1 MLKKILMLVLTISI
15 VFLVLTACKN
25 AEGKDQS
32 SGKKDEKSKTE
43 TQNKETKKD
52 EADDSVPVEVTQI
65 TNGTISSF
73 QLYNSTIEA
82 ENSVDV
88 YAKVS
93 GIIIDLKVEE
103 GNYINKGQ
111 LLAKIEDED
120 YKLEESGAKAT
131 YEKTKRD
138 FERSETMY
146 RDKLLSEN
154 DYEQVRYNYEQ
165 AKITWERAKVRLGNT
180 SIIAPIS
187 GILSS
192 RTIKYGDYITVNTKV
207 FSIVDMNTLITRVY
221 IPEKDIVNVKVNQPA
236 IITSDALGE
245 KEFDGRIKIIN
256 PVVDPN
262 TGTVKV
268 TIALKGYANILKPG
282 MFVKSHIII
291 ATRDNTMLLTK
302 KAIVYNGIQSIA
314 YVVKNGIANQ
324 VVLEIGF
331 QDSEKVEVLNKNIKT
346 GDKIIVVGQYGL
358 KDKSKVKV
366 INEKA

>member
-15 VFLVLTACKN
+15 IFLVLTACKN

-65 TNGTISSF
+65 TNGAISSF

-82 ENSVDV
+82 ENAVDV

-111 LLAKIEDED
+111 LLAKIEEED
-120 YKLEESGAKAT
+120 YKLEEASAKAT

-138 FERSETMY
+138 FARSETMY
-146 RDKLLSEN
+146 KDKLLSEN

-221 IPEKDIVNVKVNQPA
+221 IPEKDIVNIKINQAA

-256 PVVDPN
+256 PVVDPS

-282 MFVKSHIII
+282 MFVKSIII

-358 KDKSKVKV
+358 KDKSRVKV

>member
-1 MLKKILMLVLTISI
+1 MLTIGFI
-15 VFLVLTACKN
+15 LLTLNACKN

-32 SGKKDEKSKTE
+32 SAQKDEKSKTE
-43 TQNKETKKD
+43 AKNKETK

-65 TNGTISSF
+65 SNGTISSF

-82 ENSVDV
+82 ENAVDV
-88 YAKVS
+88 YTKVS

-111 LLAKIEDED
+111 LLAKIEEED
-120 YKLEESGAKAT
+120 YKLEEAAAKAS

-138 FERSETMY
+138 FERSDTMFK
-146 RDKLLSEN
+146 DKLLSEN

-180 SIIAPIS
+180 NIIAPIS

-192 RTIKYGDYITVNTKV
+192 RTIKYGDYITPNMKV

-221 IPEKDIVNVKVNQPA
+221 IPEKDIVNIKMNQTA
-236 IITSDALGE
+236 IITSDALGD
-245 KEFDGRIKIIN
+245 KEFEGRIKIIN

-291 ATRDNTMLLTK
+291 DTRKNTMLLTK

-314 YVVKNGIANQ
+314 FVVKDGVANQ

-331 QDSEKVEVLNKNIKT
+331 QDSEKVEVLNKNIKS

-358 KDKSKVKV
+358 KDKSRVKV